1 MVAAV
6 RAGRSQRS
14 VARAFGVSLATVQL
28 WLERAGTKRLERVDW
43 ADRPSVPQR
52 QSRTERSLEDLILEL
67 RTELR
72 ASSILG
78 EYGAAAIRRE
88 LQARELSVPV
98 PAERTIGRILERR
111 GALDAGRRVRRLA
124 PAPGWYLPDLAARR
138 VELDSF
144 DIVDGLYLKGSPELG
159 ILTVISLHGGLPG
172 AWPAFG
178 MRVAQIVPAIIEHW
192 MAVGMPAYAQFDNDS
207 RFIGG
212 YGTPDSI
219 GPVIRLCLK
228 LGIVPVF
235 ATPNETGFQAA
246 IEAFNGRWQRKLW
259 ARFWEPDLRA
269 LEDRSRAYVE
279 ACRQRSAVRIEGAP
293 ARQPF
298 PPGALDLAG
307 YPAGRLVFLRR
318 TSEQGTVSILGRRYP
333 VDPAWPHRLVRSEL
347 DLDARRLRFFA
358 LRRREPTA
366 QPLLNDIAYEPPARW
381 SR

>member
-1 MVAAV
+1 M
-6 RAGRSQRS
+6 
-14 VARAFGVSLATVQL
+14 ARAFGISLATVQL
-28 WLERAGTKRLERVDW
+28 WLERAGTRRLERVDW
-43 ADRPSVPQR
+43 ADRPSLPQR
-52 QSRTERSLEDLILEL
+52 QSRTGRSLEDLILEL
-67 RTELR
+67 RTKLR
-72 ASSILG
+72 ESSVLG

-88 LQARELSVPV
+88 LQTRELSVPV

-159 ILTVISLHGGLPG
+159 ILTAISLHGGLPG
-172 AWPAFG
+172 AWPGFG

-192 MAVGMPAYAQFDNDS
+192 TAVGLPAYAQFDNDS

-212 YGTPDSI
+212 YRTPDSI
-219 GPVIRLCLK
+219 GPVIRLCLR

-235 ATPNETGFQAA
+235 ATPNEPGFQAA

-259 ARFWEPDLRA
+259 ARFWEPDLAA
-269 LEDRSRAYVE
+269 LEDRSRAYIE

-293 ARQPF
+293 ARDPF
-298 PPGALDLAG
+298 PAGALDLSG

-318 TSEQGTVSILGRRYP
+318 TSEQGTVSILGRHYP

-347 DLDARRLRFFA
+347 DLDVRRLRFFA
-358 LRRREPTA
+358 LHRREPTV
-366 QPLLNDIAYEPPARW
+366 QPLLNDIPYEPPARW